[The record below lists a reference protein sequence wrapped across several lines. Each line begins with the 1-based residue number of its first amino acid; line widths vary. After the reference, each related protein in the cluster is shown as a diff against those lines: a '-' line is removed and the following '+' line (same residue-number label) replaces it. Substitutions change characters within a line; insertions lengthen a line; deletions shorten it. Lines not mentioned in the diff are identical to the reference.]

1 VLGEGRWMEDKYAE
15 RLGKLMS
22 NIHSLEFA
30 LRAFLLK
37 FNEGTEPK
45 VDLDKLQVGDTVPA
59 NSFTSYA
66 SLGKLV
72 DKFNGI
78 VSTKC
83 PSRRIDCAVV
93 DLRDMLA
100 HGRVAARQPGSPLE
114 LLKFG
119 KEKEGRVIVTHKETL
134 DSDWLASKVRFVL
147 GEAEKVLA
155 ASNDFGQNIMPRT
168 LPSPL

>member
-1 VLGEGRWMEDKYAE
+1 MEDKYVE

-22 NIHSLEFA
+22 NLHSLEFV

-45 VDLDKLQVGDTVPA
+45 VDLDKLQVGDTIPV
-59 NSFTSYA
+59 NSFTTYA
-66 SLGKLV
+66 SLGNLV
-72 DKFNGI
+72 DEFNGI

-83 PSRRIDCAVV
+83 PSRRIDCAAV

-100 HGRVAARQPGSPLE
+100 HGRVAARQPGAPME

-119 KEKEGRVIVTHKETL
+119 KEKGGRVMVTHKATL
-134 DSDWLASKVRFVL
+134 DSDWFASKVRFVF
-147 GEAEKVLA
+147 GEVEKVLA
-155 ASNDFGQNIMPRT
+155 ASNDLGQNIMPRT
-168 LPSPL
+168 LPFPL